1 VALVEVGEQAG
12 VDGLPAAGLAA
23 ELGVGAFY
31 RAFDRWADP
40 ASQRTLT
47 DLTREAFA
55 ELRAALVTL
64 G

>member
-1 VALVEVGEQAG
+1 MFHRAR
-12 VDGLPAAGLAA
+12 PAARRPALAGRAA

-40 ASQRTLT
+40 ACLQTLT
-47 DLTREAFA
+47 ELTREALGQ
-55 ELRAALVTL
+55 LRAATATL

>member
-1 VALVEVGEQAG
+1 MRRSLGG
-12 VDGLPAAGLAA
+12 VKREG
-23 ELGVGAFY
+23 GAVN
-31 RAFDRWADP
+31 P
-40 ASQRTLT
+40 GGQRTLT